1 MSNDQAGQGVNHVQ
15 GGSYRVALILIT
27 SLFFMWGLSYG
38 LLDVLNKHFQ
48 EALEVSKAQSG
59 LLQAAYFGAYF
70 VVAVP
75 AAIFMEHFGYKP
87 GILLGLGLFAVG
99 ALLFIP
105 ASGAASFAL
114 FLFAL
119 FVLASGLGCLE
130 TAANPYA
137 TILGSEEGAAR
148 RLNLAQSFNGLGSFV
163 GPLIGGTFFF
173 STAANEATGAVT
185 EVAGFDG
192 VRITYIAIAAV
203 VVILALL
210 IARIPLPDI
219 RESDANTQ
227 TQSLPLSQ
235 QRHYVNGVITLF
247 FYVAAQV
254 GLGAFFINYAMDHW
268 GSMTASKASYWLSV
282 AMLCYMVGRFV
293 STALMKVIAPRVLLA
308 WYALVNVALMGV
320 VVSGIPVWSVIALVL
335 AFLFMSIMFPTIFA
349 LSLERLGSRTKRGS
363 SYLIMAIV
371 GGAIAPSLMGWIAD
385 SSSIEQAFW
394 LPLGCF
400 VIVFWFAKRGSRLV

>member
-1 MSNDQAGQGVNHVQ
+1 MKNSRVEPGLNKEQ
-15 GGSYRVALILIT
+15 GGSYRVALFLIT

-48 EALEVSKAQSG
+48 DAFHVSKAQSG

-70 VVAVP
+70 IIALP
-75 AAIFMEHFGYKP
+75 AALFMEHFGYKP
-87 GILLGLGLFAVG
+87 GILLGLALFAIG

-105 ASGAASFAL
+105 ASGMASFAL

-119 FVLASGLGCLE
+119 FVLALGLGCLE

-137 TILGSEEGAAR
+137 TVLGDEQSAAR
-148 RLNLAQSFNGLGSFV
+148 RLNFAQSFNGLGSFV

-173 STAANEATGAVT
+173 SSAATGSFSDI

-192 VRITYIAIAAV
+192 VRITYIAIAV
-203 VVILALL
+203 VVILLAIL
-210 IARIPLPDI
+210 IARVPLPDI
-219 RESDANTQ
+219 REHDLVMQ
-227 TQSLPLSQ
+227 THTIPLRKH
-235 QRHYVNGVITLF
+235 RHYVNGVVALF

-254 GLGAFFINYAMDHW
+254 GLGAFFINYAIEHW
-268 GSMTASKASYWLSV
+268 QGLTPSKASYWLSI
-282 AMLCYMVGRFV
+282 AMLCFMVGRFV
-293 STALMKVIAPRVLLA
+293 STAILQIVQARTLLA
-308 WYALVNVALMGV
+308 CYALINVILMGV
-320 VVSGIPVWSVIALVL
+320 VISGVQFWSVMALIA

-349 LSLERLGSRTKRGS
+349 ISLERLGSHKKRGS

-371 GGAIAPSLMGWIAD
+371 GGAVAPVLMGRIAD
-385 SSSIEQAFW
+385 SASIEQSFW

-400 VIVFWFAKRGSRLV
+400 VVVYWFARRGSKLM

>member
-1 MSNDQAGQGVNHVQ
+1 MSNVQAKQGLNPMQ
-15 GGSYRVALILIT
+15 GGSHKTAFFLIT
-27 SLFFMWGLSYG
+27 CLFFMWGLSYG

-48 EALEVSKAQSG
+48 DALSVSKAQSG

-75 AAIFMEHFGYKP
+75 AAIFMERYGYKP
-87 GILLGLGLFAVG
+87 GILLGLSLFAIG

-119 FVLASGLGCLE
+119 FVLALGLGCLE

-137 TILGSEEGAAR
+137 TMLGSEEGAAR
-148 RLNLAQSFNGLGSFV
+148 RLNLAQSFNGLGSFA
-163 GPLIGGTFFF
+163 GPVIGGTFFF
-173 STAANEATGAVT
+173 SAATTDTGAVA

-192 VRITYIAIAAV
+192 VRITYVLIAVV
-203 VVILALL
+203 VVILAVL
-210 IARIPLPDI
+210 IARAPLPDI
-219 RESDANTQ
+219 REAGTAKQD
-227 TQSLPLSQ
+227 QSLPLMQ

-254 GLGAFFINYAMDHW
+254 GLGAFFINYAIDHW
-268 GSMTASKASYWLSV
+268 GNMTASKASYWLSV
-282 AMLCYMVGRFV
+282 AMLCYMIGRFV
-293 STALMKVIAPRVLLA
+293 STAIMKVVAPRTLLA
-308 WYALVNVALMGV
+308 LYAFINVILMGV
-320 VVSGIPVWSVIALVL
+320 VIAGIPMWSVIALVL
-335 AFLFMSIMFPTIFA
+335 SFLFMSIMFPTIFA

-371 GGAIAPSLMGWIAD
+371 GGAVAPLVMGLIAD
-385 SSSIEQAFW
+385 RSSIEQAFW
-394 LPLGCF
+394 LPLFCF
-400 VIVFWFAKRGSRLV
+400 VIVMWFAKRGSKLV

>member
-1 MSNDQAGQGVNHVQ
+1 MNNVQVKSGAGPMQ
-15 GGSYRVALILIT
+15 GGSYKTAFFLIT
-27 SLFFMWGLSYG
+27 CLFFMWGLSYG

-48 EALEVSKAQSG
+48 DALSVSKAQSG

-75 AAIFMEHFGYKP
+75 AAIFMERFGYKP
-87 GILLGLGLFAVG
+87 GILLGLSLFAIG

-119 FVLASGLGCLE
+119 FVLALGLGCLE

-137 TILGSEEGAAR
+137 TMLGSEEGAAR

-163 GPLIGGTFFF
+163 GPVIGGTFFF
-173 STAANEATGAVT
+173 SAATTDTGAVA

-192 VRITYIAIAAV
+192 VRMTYVIIAVV
-203 VVILALL
+203 VVILAVL
-210 IARIPLPDI
+210 IARAPLPDI
-219 RESDANTQ
+219 READTAKQ
-227 TQSLPLSQ
+227 DQSPPLKQ
-235 QRHYVNGVITLF
+235 QRHYINGVITLF

-254 GLGAFFINYAMDHW
+254 GLGAFFINYAIDHW
-268 GSMTASKASYWLSV
+268 GNMTASKASYWLSI
-282 AMLCYMVGRFV
+282 AMLCYMIGRFV
-293 STALMKVIAPRVLLA
+293 STAFMKVISPRALLA
-308 WYALVNVALMGV
+308 WYALINVVLMGV
-320 VVSGIPVWSVIALVL
+320 VIAGIPMWSVLALVL
-335 AFLFMSIMFPTIFA
+335 SFLFMSIMFPTIFA

-371 GGAIAPSLMGWIAD
+371 GGAIAPMVMGLIAD
-385 SSSIEQAFW
+385 RSSIEQAFW

-400 VIVFWFAKRGSRLV
+400 LIVLWFAKRGSKIV

>member
-1 MSNDQAGQGVNHVQ
+1 MANIQAEQQASQVQ
-15 GGSYRVALILIT
+15 GGSYRLALILIT

-48 EALEVSKAQSG
+48 DALNVSKAQSG

-70 VVAVP
+70 IVAVP
-75 AAIFMEHFGYKP
+75 SAIFMERFGYKP
-87 GILLGLGLFAVG
+87 GILVGLGLFAIG

-105 ASGAASFAL
+105 ASGAASFGL

-137 TILGSEEGAAR
+137 TVLGSEEGAAR

-163 GPLIGGTFFF
+163 GPVIGGTFFF
-173 STAANEATGAVT
+173 STAATDTGAVA

-192 VRITYIAIAAV
+192 VRITYVIIAAV
-203 VVILALL
+203 VVILAIL
-210 IARIPLPDI
+210 IARVKLPDI
-219 RESDANTQ
+219 REVGS
-227 TQSLPLSQ
+227 QSQEQSRPLSQ

-254 GLGAFFINYAMDHW
+254 GLGAFFINYAIDHW
-268 GSMTASKASYWLSV
+268 GNMTASKASYWLSI

-293 STALMKVIAPRVLLA
+293 STAIMKVVAPRVLLA
-308 WYALVNVALMGV
+308 WYALINVVLMGV
-320 VVSGIPVWSVIALVL
+320 VISGIPVWSVIALVL

-371 GGAIAPSLMGWIAD
+371 GGAVAPFAMGLIAD
-385 SSSIEQAFW
+385 NSSIEQAFW

-400 VIVFWFAKRGSRLV
+400 VIVYWFAKRGSRLV

>member
-1 MSNDQAGQGVNHVQ
+1 VANIQAEQQASQVQ
-15 GGSYRVALILIT
+15 GGSYRLALILIT

-48 EALEVSKAQSG
+48 DALNVSKAQSG

-70 VVAVP
+70 IVAVP
-75 AAIFMEHFGYKP
+75 SAIFMERFGYKP
-87 GILLGLGLFAVG
+87 GILVGLGLFAIG

-105 ASGAASFAL
+105 ASGAASFGL

-137 TILGSEEGAAR
+137 TVLGSEEGAAR

-163 GPLIGGTFFF
+163 GPVIGGTFFF
-173 STAANEATGAVT
+173 STAATDTGAVA

-192 VRITYIAIAAV
+192 VRITYVIIAAV
-203 VVILALL
+203 VVILAIL
-210 IARIPLPDI
+210 IARVKLPDI
-219 RESDANTQ
+219 REVGS
-227 TQSLPLSQ
+227 QSQEQSRPLSQ

-254 GLGAFFINYAMDHW
+254 GLGAFFINYAIDHW
-268 GSMTASKASYWLSV
+268 GNMTASKASYWLSI

-293 STALMKVIAPRVLLA
+293 STAIMKVVAPRVLLA
-308 WYALVNVALMGV
+308 WYALINVVLMGV
-320 VVSGIPVWSVIALVL
+320 VISGIPVWSVIALVL

-371 GGAIAPSLMGWIAD
+371 GGAVSPFAMGLIAD
-385 SSSIEQAFW
+385 NSSIEQAFW

-400 VIVFWFAKRGSRLV
+400 VIVYWFAKRGSRLV